1 MRKGIKRE
9 NEKKIKVYGFEI
21 LNQRTKTHTYPQSHN
36 PTTSSGKN
44 PFFNEHDHHFC
55 RVVADNDDPIDTSKL
70 NVGIIFCD
78 DNNDGGDGV
87 DEPYEI
93 LAPSFHPDENDILEF
108 NEVSGDNL
116 EMEVKALQKLSLST
130 NQGNNDK
137 QWEGGEEE
145 KSPAKIVCP
154 SEIIIDPHKFSITE
168 KEYNNNDYD
177 ELDID
182 LETGLEEEFKEDP
195 PSPTSPRDSEKEA
208 PVFTEEEDGTLEAA
222 SYRFETDSN
231 WQDESNIEFGDD
243 PDYKIWSDDE
253 GIDPLENK

>member
-78 DNNDGGDGV
+78 DNNDGNLMRCQV
-87 DEPYEI
+87 IISKWKLKPYKNY
-93 LAPSFHPDENDILEF
+93 HY
-108 NEVSGDNL
+108 
-116 EMEVKALQKLSLST
+116 
-130 NQGNNDK
+130 NDK
-137 QWEGGEEE
+137 QGEGGEEE
-145 KSPAKIVCP
+145 KSPVKIVCP

-168 KEYNNNDYD
+168 KELESG
-177 ELDID
+177 ELID
-182 LETGLEEEFKEDP
+182 KEEEFKEDP
-195 PSPTSPRDSEKEA
+195 PSPTSPRDPEREA

-253 GIDPLENK
+253 EIDLLENK

>member
-1 MRKGIKRE
+1 MKPITDS
-9 NEKKIKVYGFEI
+9 
-21 LNQRTKTHTYPQSHN
+21 NQRTKTHTYPQSHN

-55 RVVADNDDPIDTSKL
+55 RVVADNDDPIDTSK
-70 NVGIIFCD
+70 
-78 DNNDGGDGV
+78 
-87 DEPYEI
+87 ER
-93 LAPSFHPDENDILEF
+93 
-108 NEVSGDNL
+108 
-116 EMEVKALQKLSLST
+116 
-130 NQGNNDK
+130 
-137 QWEGGEEE
+137 GEEE

-195 PSPTSPRDSEKEA
+195 PSPTSPRDPEREA
-208 PVFTEEEDGTLEAA
+208 PVFTEEEDGTSEAA

-253 GIDPLENK
+253 GIDPV